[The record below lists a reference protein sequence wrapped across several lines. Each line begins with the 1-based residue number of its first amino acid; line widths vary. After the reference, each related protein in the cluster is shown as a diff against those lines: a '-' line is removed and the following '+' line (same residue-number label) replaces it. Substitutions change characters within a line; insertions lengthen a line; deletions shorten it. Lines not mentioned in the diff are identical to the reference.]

1 MLKSVWEYIKDH
13 ATEALVGIVSAVGLA
28 SVWATINDIASLW
41 RAHALEMAIWSFVCI
56 LAGALFGNSHNLFAY
71 LDKKKYQKEEQ
82 EREECKNRQKARW
95 RIASLTADEKSA
107 IKAILEKSPA
117 IYHGFDTSL
126 FSHGLN
132 PSFGTDLILISEV
145 KEGEYSLRFTEYGEY
160 CVSVSRDL
168 IDEVPEDLD
177 D

>member
-13 ATEALVGIVSAVGLA
+13 ATEALIGIVSAVGLA
-28 SVWATINDIASLW
+28 SVWATINDIAALW
-41 RAHALEMAIWSFVCI
+41 RARAFEMAIWSFVCI
-56 LAGALFGNSHNLFAY
+56 LAGALLGSSHNLFAY

-82 EREECKNRQKARW
+82 EREECKNLQKARQ
-95 RIASLTADEKSA
+95 RIASLTVDEKSA
-107 IKAILEKSPA
+107 IKAILKKSPA
-117 IYHGFDTSL
+117 IYRGFDTSP
-126 FSHGLN
+126 FNNGLN
-132 PSFGTDLILISEV
+132 PAFGIDLLLISEI
-145 KEGEYSLRFTEYGEY
+145 KDREYSLRLTEYGEY

>member
-1 MLKSVWEYIKDH
+1 MLKSVWKYVKDH

-28 SVWATINDIASLW
+28 SVWATINDIAALW
-41 RAHALEMAIWSFVCI
+41 RAHAFEMAIWSFVCI
-56 LAGALFGNSHNLFAY
+56 LAGTLLGSSHNLFAY

-82 EREECKNRQKARW
+82 EREECKNRQEARW

-107 IKAILEKSPA
+107 IKAILEKSPV
-117 IYHGFDTSL
+117 IYQGFDTSL

-132 PSFGTDLILISEV
+132 PSFGADLLLISEI
-145 KEGEYSLRFTEYGEY
+145 KDREYSLRLTEYGEY
-160 CVSVSRDL
+160 CASVSRDL